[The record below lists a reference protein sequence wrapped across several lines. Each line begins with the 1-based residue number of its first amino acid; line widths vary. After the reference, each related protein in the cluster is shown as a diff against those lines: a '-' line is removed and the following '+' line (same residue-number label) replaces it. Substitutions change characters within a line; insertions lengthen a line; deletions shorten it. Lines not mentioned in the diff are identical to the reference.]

1 MDAHALPD
9 HIDFVTGAPMA
20 SGALDVR
27 WRHGVRP
34 GGGNSEPK
42 IQVHRYDEHS
52 FVLRQSK
59 TVSYEAPFLYLLF
72 GNDRAL
78 LLDTGATDDPA
89 RCPVRETVDDLIEK
103 WLSRHARTAYGLV
116 VAHTH
121 GHGDHI
127 AGDSQFVDRPMTTVV
142 GKDLS
147 SVISF
152 FGITRWPEQLV
163 QLDIGGRVLEI
174 TGSPGHHTSSISI
187 LDPWTG
193 FLLTGD
199 TVYPG
204 RLYVEDMPAFTDSL
218 DRLIRL
224 AQSRGVRQV
233 MGAHVEMTRTP
244 GRDYPLGTTY
254 QPEEPALQMS
264 VDQMRAAR
272 DAAKSVADLP
282 GAHAFDDF
290 VIFNGPSRAA
300 VAQQVIRRMWARLRR
315 AT

>member
-1 MDAHALPD
+1 
-9 HIDFVTGAPMA
+9 MA
-20 SGALDVR
+20 SGSLDVV

-34 GGGNSEPK
+34 RSGTSEPK
-42 IQVHRYDEHS
+42 IQVHRYDEHT
-52 FVLRQSK
+52 FALRQSK

-89 RCPVRETVDDLIEK
+89 RCPVRETVDDLITR
-103 WLSRHARTAYGLV
+103 WLSRHARTAYSVV

-127 AGDSQFVDRPMTTVV
+127 AGDAQFVDRPLTTVV

-147 SVISF
+147 SVMSF
-152 FGITRWPEQLV
+152 FGFTSWPDQLV
-163 QLDIGGRVLEI
+163 QLDLGGRVLEI

-224 AQSRGVRQV
+224 AESRGVRQV
-233 MGAHVEMTRTP
+233 IGAHIEMTRTP
-244 GRDYPLGTTY
+244 GRDYPRGTTY
-254 QPEEPALQMS
+254 QPEEPALQMT

-282 GAHAFDDF
+282 GAHTFDDF
-290 VIFNGPSRAA
+290 IIFNGPSRAA
-300 VAQQVIRRMWARLRR
+300 VAQQVIRGMWERR
-315 AT
+315 RGANRSQGHGTGGLGGAA

>member
-1 MDAHALPD
+1 
-9 HIDFVTGAPMA
+9 MA

-27 WRHGVRP
+27 WRHGLRP

-42 IQVHRYDEHS
+42 IQVHRYDEHT

-89 RCPVRETVDDLIEK
+89 RCPVRETVDDLIKK
-103 WLSRHARTAYGLV
+103 WLSGHARTAYGLV

-163 QLDIGGRVLEI
+163 QLDLGGRVLEI

-264 VDQMRAAR
+264 VDQMRAAL
-272 DAAKSVADLP
+272 DAAKSIADLP
-282 GAHAFDDF
+282 GAHTFDDF

-300 VAQQVIRRMWARLRR
+300 VAHQVIRRMWARLRR

>member
-1 MDAHALPD
+1 M
-9 HIDFVTGAPMA
+9 
-20 SGALDVR
+20 DVR
-27 WRHGVRP
+27 WQHGVRP
-34 GGGNSEPK
+34 RSGSSEPK
-42 IQVHRYDEHS
+42 IQVHRYDEHT
-52 FVLRQSK
+52 FFLRQSK

-89 RCPVRETVDDLIEK
+89 RCPVRETVDDLIK
-103 WLSRHARTAYGLV
+103 RWLSRHARTAYALV

-127 AGDSQFVDRPMTTVV
+127 AGDAQFADHPMTTVV

-147 SVISF
+147 SVMRF
-152 FGITRWPEQLV
+152 FGFTRWPDQVV
-163 QLDIGGRVLEI
+163 QLDLGGRVLEI

-193 FLLTGD
+193 SLLTGD

-224 AQSRGVRQV
+224 AESRGVRHV
-233 MGAHVEMTRTP
+233 MGAHIEMTRTR
-244 GRDYPLGTTY
+244 GRDYPIGTTY
-254 QPEEPALQMS
+254 QPEEPALQMTL
-264 VDQMRAAR
+264 DQMRALR
-272 DAAKSVADLP
+272 RAAKRVADLP
-282 GAHAFDDF
+282 GAHTFDDF

-300 VAQQVIRRMWARLRR
+300 VAQQIMRSMWARRRR

>member
-1 MDAHALPD
+1 
-9 HIDFVTGAPMA
+9 MA
-20 SGALDVR
+20 SGSLDVR
-27 WRHGVRP
+27 WHHGVRP
-34 GGGNSEPK
+34 RSGNSEPQ
-42 IQVHRYDEHS
+42 IQVHRFDEHT

-72 GNDRAL
+72 GNARAL
-78 LLDTGATDDPA
+78 LLDTGATDDSA
-89 RCPVRETVDDLIEK
+89 RCAVRETVDDLIK
-103 WLSRHARTAYGLV
+103 RWLSGHPRTAYGLV

-127 AGDSQFVDRPMTTVV
+127 AGDAQFADRPMTTVV

-147 SVISF
+147 SVMRF
-152 FGITRWPEQLV
+152 FGFTTWPDQVV
-163 QLDIGGRVLEI
+163 QLDLGGRVLEI
-174 TGSPGHHTSSISI
+174 TGSPGHHTSAISI
-187 LDPWTG
+187 LDPWTE

-218 DRLIRL
+218 DRLVRL
-224 AQSRGVRQV
+224 AESRGVRQV
-233 MGAHVEMTRTP
+233 MGAHIEMTRTR
-244 GRDYPLGTTY
+244 GRDYPIGTTY
-254 QPEEPALQMS
+254 QPEEPALQMT
-264 VDQMRAAR
+264 VGQMRAVR
-272 DAAKSVADLP
+272 DAAKRVADLT

-300 VAQQVIRRMWARLRR
+300 VAQQKMRRMWARLLR

>member
-1 MDAHALPD
+1 MFAL
-9 HIDFVTGAPMA
+9 TG
-20 SGALDVR
+20 GQER
-27 WRHGVRP
+27 G
-34 GGGNSEPK
+34 
-42 IQVHRYDEHS
+42 YDEHT
-52 FVLRQSK
+52 FFLRQSK

-89 RCPVRETVDDLIEK
+89 RCPVRETVDDLIK
-103 WLSRHARTAYGLV
+103 RWLSRHARTEYGLV

-127 AGDSQFVDRPMTTVV
+127 AGDAQFVDRPVTTVV
-142 GKDLS
+142 GRDLS
-147 SVISF
+147 SVMCF
-152 FGITRWPEQLV
+152 FGFTTWPDQVV
-163 QLDIGGRVLEI
+163 QLDLGGRVLEI
-174 TGSPGHHTSSISI
+174 TGSPGHHTSAISI

-224 AQSRGVRQV
+224 AESRGVRHV
-233 MGAHVEMTRTP
+233 MGAHIEMTRTR
-244 GRDYPLGTTY
+244 GRDYPIGTTY
-254 QPEEPALQMS
+254 QPEEPALQMTL
-264 VDQMRAAR
+264 DQMRALHG
-272 DAAKSVADLP
+272 AAKRVADLP
-282 GAHAFDDF
+282 GAHTFDDF

-300 VAQQVIRRMWARLRR
+300 VAQQIMRSMWARLRR